1 MNQTLRLMQIFIFGF
16 CVAAMTS
23 LSGCGNGHDID
34 LYPVTGTF
42 TIDGNPVEGAMV
54 NFQPTG
60 EGRAPRGANGATDS
74 SGQYVLYFLSSK
86 GCPAGDF
93 NVKFSVPQEK
103 AEQGLRELSQVESV
117 SVSSG
122 GDNTFDFNLSSE

>member
-34 LYPVTGTF
+34 LYPVTGTV

-60 EGRAPRGANGATDS
+60 EGRAPRGAAAAR
-74 SGQYVLYFLSSK
+74 
-86 GCPAGDF
+86 PAGTRAAVDRGRRAGRARDMRGAD
-93 NVKFSVPQEK
+93 PGRGRPAQK
-103 AEQGLRELSQVESV
+103 AG
-117 SVSSG
+117 
-122 GDNTFDFNLSSE
+122 SSEG